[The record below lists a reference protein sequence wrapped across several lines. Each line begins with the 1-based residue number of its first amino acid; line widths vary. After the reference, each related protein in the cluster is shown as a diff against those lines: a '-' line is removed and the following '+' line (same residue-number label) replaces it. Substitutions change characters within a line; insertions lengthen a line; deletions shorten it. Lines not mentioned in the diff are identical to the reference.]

1 MGEGGTVELP
11 ERVGE
16 GVAVPVLVAAGVTD
30 GEAPLVRDAVG
41 DADAAE
47 LPRTVEG
54 GAAGGVAA
62 PEPACVGVGAPEP
75 VAFAGAMPPSKAEPA
90 LDGLAPTESNALGR
104 AGAVAPDP
112 ASEGDAA
119 EVGVGVA
126 EGVPLPL
133 QVTVAA
139 ADVEAP
145 GERAAVGDTFSTLLP
160 LRITEGVGCGAPVV
174 GAKGAA
180 VVLHE
185 GVALKLAPLLPLAEA
200 ARDTLAAPALLAAPG
215 VRAAVG
221 DAVPA

>member
-30 GEAPLVRDAVG
+30 GETPLVRDAVG
-41 DADAAE
+41 DAD
-47 LPRTVEG
+47 
-54 GAAGGVAA
+54 AAGGVAA

-75 VAFAGAMPPSKAEPA
+75 VAFAGALPPSKAEPA

-119 EVGVGVA
+119 GVGVGVA
-126 EGVPLPL
+126 EGVPLPPHAPLPL

-180 VVLHE
+180 VALHE

-200 ARDTLAAPALLAAPG
+200 ARDTLAAPALLPAPG